1 MKASIASMR
10 LICHKMK
17 YVLGRAV
24 HSLLWTSVFS
34 ALDMASNVDSGMT
47 DGLLVDVPAS
57 VTRQRTSSLRESS
70 TIWLAKLRT

>member
-24 HSLLWTSVFS
+24 HSFLWTSVSRAF
-34 ALDMASNVDSGMT
+34 DMVSNVDSGMT
-47 DGLLVDVPAS
+47 DGLIVDVPAS
-57 VTRQRTSSLRESS
+57 GT
-70 TIWLAKLRT
+70 